1 MALRL
6 TLKPGERLI
15 IGGAVVRIGRAR
27 GELFVDSQTPV
38 LRESDILSPAAVR
51 TPCERVVLALQLA
64 YVDPDRV
71 SHHLQLYRTLAAQ
84 VREAAPSTGAM
95 FDRVDENLDA
105 GRPYQ
110 ALKSAR
116 ALLDYERELIS
127 HVR

>member
-64 YVDPDRV
+64 YVDPVRV
-71 SHHLQLYRTLAAQ
+71 SQHLLLYRTLAVE
-84 VREAAPSTGAM
+84 VREAAPSTGPM
-95 FDRVDENLDA
+95 FDTIDDHLDA
-105 GRPYQ
+105 GRHYQ

-116 ALLDYERELIS
+116 TLLDYERELIS

>member
-6 TLKPGERLI
+6 TLKPGERVI
-15 IGGAVVRIGRAR
+15 VGGAVVRMGRSR

-38 LRESDILSPAAVR
+38 LREADVLSPAAVR
-51 TPCERVVLALQLA
+51 TPCQRIVLALQLV
-64 YVDPDRV
+64 YIEPERV
-71 SHHLQLYRTLAAQ
+71 SHHLALYRTLAEQ
-84 VREAAPSTGAM
+84 VRGAAPSTGPL
-95 FDRVDENLDA
+95 LDA
-105 GRPYQ
+105 VDRHLETGRHYQ